1 MTLVY
6 QKNNWS
12 YRESNCIFNRDF
24 ILLRISIFTD
34 KIVSVSILS
43 IIFQLIGALGF
54 LLYGMKLMSDGIQ
67 KSAGKSLHRVLWMM
81 TGNRIFAMLTG
92 MLITMLIQSSGATTV
107 MVVSFVNA
115 GLLTL
120 TQSVGIIFGANIGT
134 TITAWIVA
142 FFGFNFK
149 ISAMAIPLFGI
160 GYLLTNLKKLK
171 KQNLGEALMG
181 FGLLF
186 LGLELLSKSIPTL
199 DASNIEFLA
208 AWTDKGVLSI
218 FIGIIAGMAITALLH
233 SSSASTAIILTMS
246 HNGLLPWIFAAA
258 MVLGSNIGSTIDAVI
273 AAWGTKVNAR
283 RAALIHVLFN
293 VTGTILAATF
303 LHPLLI
309 LVDFLVPGPVEAHV
323 TYHIAMLHTVF
334 NVINTLIFLPF
345 ARQIATLAER
355 IVKPKADEI
364 ADVYKLDFVE
374 TGAKENAVAYVI
386 RAEKEIEN
394 MTEIVI
400 RMFGGISTG
409 FSQRSMNFVETQIES
424 LSEDEDYADQM
435 KEQLTNY
442 LIKCSQLPI
451 SDKLKNNVSVMIRI
465 VDDLESMTDDC
476 YTIGVLLRRSIEKE
490 MVFAQE
496 DMERLHPYL
505 ELAHK
510 FVKFIQ
516 ENINKHL
523 DEEQLAVAQGLE
535 DQIDLLRKELKKV
548 ARKRL
553 ESGAN
558 VKAELLYIDLV
569 RNIEKIGDR
578 AFSISEA
585 LAQTQ

>member
-1 MTLVY
+1 MV
-6 QKNNWS
+6 N
-12 YRESNCIFNRDF
+12 
-24 ILLRISIFTD
+24 ILY
-34 KIVSVSILS
+34 
-43 IIFQLIGALGF
+43 IIFQLLGALGF

-67 KSAGKSLHRVLWMM
+67 KSAGKSLHRILGLM
-81 TGNRIFAMLTG
+81 TGNRFFAMLTG
-92 MLITMLIQSSGATTV
+92 MFITMLIQSSGATTV

-115 GLLTL
+115 GLLSL

-149 ISAMAIPLFGI
+149 ISAMAIPVFGI

-171 KQNLGEALMG
+171 KQNIGEALMG

-186 LGLELLSKSIPTL
+186 LGLDLLSKSIPTL
-199 DASNIEFLA
+199 DASNISFLT
-208 AWTDKGVLSI
+208 AWTDMGVISI
-218 FIGIIAGMAITALLH
+218 IIGIIAGMAITVLLH

-246 HNGLLPWIFAAA
+246 HNGLLPWTFAAS

-283 RAALIHVLFN
+283 RAALIHVMFN
-293 VTGTILAATF
+293 VTGTILAAIF

-309 LVDFLVPGPVEAHV
+309 LVDTLVPGPVSEHI

-345 ARQIATLAER
+345 ARQIAALAER
-355 IVKPKADEI
+355 IIKPKDDETSE
-364 ADVYKLDFVE
+364 VYKLDFVE
-374 TGAKENAVAYVI
+374 TGAKENAAAYII
-386 RAEKEIEN
+386 RAEKEIED
-394 MTEIVI
+394 MTGVVI
-400 RMFGGISTG
+400 RMFDRIAKG
-409 FSQRSMNFVETQIES
+409 FSQRSMEFVETQMEP
-424 LSEDEDYADQM
+424 LTEEEVYADQM
-435 KEQLTNY
+435 QEQLTNY
-442 LIKCSQLPI
+442 LVRCAQLPM
-451 SDKLKNNVSVMIRI
+451 SDKLKNNVSVMLRI
-465 VDDLESMTDDC
+465 VDDLENMTDDC
-476 YTIGVLLRRSIEKE
+476 YTIGLLLQRSIEKE
-490 MVFAQE
+490 MIFAEE
-496 DMERLHPYL
+496 DMDRLHPYI
-505 ELAHK
+505 ELAHG
-510 FVKFIQ
+510 FLNFIR
-516 ENINKHL
+516 ENINQHL
-523 DEEQLAVAQGLE
+523 NEEQLSVAQVLE
-535 DQIDLLRKELKKV
+535 DQIDLMRKNLKKL

-569 RNIEKIGDR
+569 RNVEKIGDR

>member
-1 MTLVY
+1 M
-6 QKNNWS
+6 
-12 YRESNCIFNRDF
+12 
-24 ILLRISIFTD
+24 
-34 KIVSVSILS
+34 
-43 IIFQLIGALGF
+43 GALGF

-67 KSAGKSLHRVLWMM
+67 KSAGKSLHRVLGLM
-81 TGNRIFAMLTG
+81 TGNRFFAMLTG

-115 GLLTL
+115 GLLSL

-149 ISAMAIPLFGI
+149 ISTLAIPLFGI
-160 GYLLTNLKKLK
+160 GFFLTSIKRLK
-171 KQNLGEALMG
+171 KQNIGEAIMG

-186 LGLELLSKSIPTL
+186 LGLDLLSKSIPTL
-199 DASNIEFLA
+199 DASNIGFLT

-218 FIGIIAGMAITALLH
+218 VIGIIAGMAITVLLH

-246 HNGLLPWIFAAA
+246 HNGLLPWEFAAS

-293 VTGTILAATF
+293 VTGTLWAAIL
-303 LHPLLI
+303 LHPLLL
-309 LVDFLVPGPVEAHV
+309 LVDVLVPGPVQEHI

-345 ARQIATLAER
+345 ARQIAALTER
-355 IVKPKADEI
+355 IIRPKDDEV
-364 ADVYKLDFVE
+364 AGVYKLDFVE
-374 TGAKENAVAYVI
+374 TGSKENAAAYVI
-386 RAEKEIEN
+386 RAEKEIED
-394 MTEIVI
+394 MTAVVT
-400 RMFGGISTG
+400 RMFDRIATG
-409 FSQRSMNFVETQIES
+409 FKQRSKEFVETQMEA
-424 LSEDEDYADQM
+424 LTQDEEYADQM
-435 KEQLTNY
+435 KEQLINY
-442 LIKCSQLPI
+442 LVRCSQLPM
-451 SDKLKNNVSVMIRI
+451 SDKLKNNVSVMLRI
-465 VDDLESMTDDC
+465 VDDLENMTDDC
-476 YTIGVLLRRSIEKE
+476 YTIALLLQRSIEKE
-490 MVFAQE
+490 MRFAEE
-496 DMERLHPYL
+496 DMERLQPYL
-505 ELAHK
+505 ALAHR
-510 FVKFIQ
+510 FLEFIR

-523 DEEQLAVAQGLE
+523 NEDQLAVAQVLE
-535 DQIDLLRKELKKV
+535 DQIDMLRKNLKKV

-553 ESGAN
+553 EGGAN

-578 AFSISEA
+578 AFNISEA
-585 LAQTQ
+585 LAMTQ

>member
-1 MTLVY
+1 M
-6 QKNNWS
+6 
-12 YRESNCIFNRDF
+12 
-24 ILLRISIFTD
+24 
-34 KIVSVSILS
+34 SILS
-43 IIFQLIGALGF
+43 IILQLVGALGF

-67 KSAGKSLHRVLWMM
+67 KSAGKSLHRILGLM
-81 TGNRIFAMLTG
+81 TGNRFFAMLTG

-115 GLLTL
+115 GLLSL

-149 ISAMAIPLFGI
+149 ISTLAIPLFGI
-160 GYLLTNLKKLK
+160 GFFLTSIKRLK
-171 KQNLGEALMG
+171 KQNIGEAIMG

-186 LGLELLSKSIPTL
+186 LGLDLLSKSIPTL
-199 DASNIEFLA
+199 DASNIGFLA

-218 FIGIIAGMAITALLH
+218 VIGIIAGMAITVLLH

-246 HNGLLPWIFAAA
+246 HNGLLPWEFAAS

-293 VTGTILAATF
+293 VTGTLWAAIL
-303 LHPLLI
+303 LHPLLL
-309 LVDFLVPGPVEAHV
+309 LVDVLVPGPVQEHI

-345 ARQIATLAER
+345 ARQIAALTER
-355 IVKPKADEI
+355 IIRPKDDEV
-364 ADVYKLDFVE
+364 AGVYKLDFVE
-374 TGAKENAVAYVI
+374 TGSKENAAAYVI

-394 MTEIVI
+394 MTEVVT
-400 RMFGGISTG
+400 RMFDRISTG
-409 FSQRSMNFVETQIES
+409 FKQRTMEFVETQMEA
-424 LSEDEDYADQM
+424 LTQDEDYADQM
-435 KEQLTNY
+435 QEQLTNY
-442 LIKCSQLPI
+442 LVHCSQLPM
-451 SDKLKNNVSVMIRI
+451 SDKLKNNVSVMLRI
-465 VDDLESMTDDC
+465 VDDLENMTDDC
-476 YTIGVLLRRSIEKE
+476 YTIALLLQRSIEKE
-490 MVFAQE
+490 MIFAEE
-496 DMERLHPYL
+496 DMERLHPYI
-505 ELAHK
+505 ELAHR
-510 FVKFIQ
+510 FLEFIR

-523 DEEQLAVAQGLE
+523 NEDQLAVAPVLE
-535 DQIDLLRKELKKV
+535 DQIDLLRKNLKKV

-553 ESGAN
+553 EGGAN

-578 AFSISEA
+578 AFNISEA
-585 LAQTQ
+585 LAMTQ